1 MTQAIILFAHGARDP
16 EWAQPFERLRAALRS
31 LTPGVKVELA
41 YLELMQ
47 PDLAATVDTLAA
59 GGATAI
65 SVVPVFMAQGGHLKR
80 DLPQRI
86 GEVQGR
92 HPAIRFSLQPAIGE
106 AQAIIDAMAAH
117 IAAQA
122 KKDSG
127 QCG

>member
-1 MTQAIILFAHGARDP
+1 MSQAIILFAHGARDP

-31 LTPGVKVELA
+31 LAPGGKVELA

-47 PDLAATVDTLAA
+47 PDLAAAVDALAA

-86 GEVQGR
+86 QEVQGR
-92 HPAIRFSLQPAIGE
+92 YPAIRFSLQPAIGE
-106 AQAIIDAMAAH
+106 AQAVIDAMAAH

-122 KKDSG
+122 QIPPG
-127 QCG
+127 